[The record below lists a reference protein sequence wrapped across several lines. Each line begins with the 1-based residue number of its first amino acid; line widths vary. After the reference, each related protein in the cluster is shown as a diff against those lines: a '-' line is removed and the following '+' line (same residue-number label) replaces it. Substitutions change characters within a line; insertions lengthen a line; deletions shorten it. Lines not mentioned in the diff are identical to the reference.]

1 MSTGNDDHGWTAKQV
16 EQRLLEAA
24 ETLILCPRARGPRSY
39 GNTMPDPVRPA
50 NEAYA
55 DDRTRVRRQPTAAAL
70 DRMEE
75 CWTWINALK
84 EPQDRQLVY
93 RWARAK
99 IGRGRSLKI
108 LAMEEGMSDRTLRRE
123 ISRLCKYMADQLNKR
138 GVVLLPQADENKL
151 MDEDKPSMAD
161 AAPAVTTTY
170 WRAADA
176 RPLIDRHAPAKR
188 TVSR

>member
-1 MSTGNDDHGWTAKQV
+1 MSTGSEDHAWTAKQV
-16 EQRLLEAA
+16 ELRLLEAA
-24 ETLILCPRARGPRSY
+24 ETLIICPRARGPRRY
-39 GNTMPDPVRPA
+39 GNAMPEPVRRA

-55 DDRTRVRRQPTAAAL
+55 DERTRIRRQPSAAAL

-75 CWTWINALK
+75 CWTWINALG

-123 ISRLCKYMADQLNKR
+123 ISRLCKGIAERLNNDGVALICHPGEKQLVDQDGPIADR
-138 GVVLLPQADENKL
+138 GEVASN
-151 MDEDKPSMAD
+151 A
-161 AAPAVTTTY
+161 TH

-176 RPLIDRHAPAKR
+176 RPAIDRHAPAKR
-188 TVSR
+188 TIPR